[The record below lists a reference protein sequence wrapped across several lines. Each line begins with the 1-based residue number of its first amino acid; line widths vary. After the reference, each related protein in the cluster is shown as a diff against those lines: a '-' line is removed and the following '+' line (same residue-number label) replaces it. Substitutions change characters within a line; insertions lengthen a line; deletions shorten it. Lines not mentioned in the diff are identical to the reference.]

1 MKFNVAT
8 LIIVIVVS
16 VVVISLFENWILE
29 RNWNKELKYLSLWS
43 KVWRIK
49 RMSKISKILALI
61 GLICL
66 ALSFGNTGEWF
77 RIILIICDGVI
88 LATSD

>member
-1 MKFNVAT
+1 MYN
-8 LIIVIVVS
+8 
-16 VVVISLFENWILE
+16 
-29 RNWNKELKYLSLWS
+29 
-43 KVWRIK
+43 
-49 RMSKISKILALI
+49 RMSKILALT

-66 ALSFGNTGEWF
+66 ALSFCNTGEWF